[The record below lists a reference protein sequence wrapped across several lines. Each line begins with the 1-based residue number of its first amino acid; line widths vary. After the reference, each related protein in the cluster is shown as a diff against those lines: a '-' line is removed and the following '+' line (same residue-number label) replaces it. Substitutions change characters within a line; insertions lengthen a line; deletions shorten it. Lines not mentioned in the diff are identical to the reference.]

1 MSEPK
6 KHHYVPRAYLR
17 FFAQENKP
25 GIYQIAVFD
34 KISGR
39 SYASNIDNVAE
50 EKNYN
55 RVEIDRFN
63 MSVPNKDPLFYERLY
78 PQIIEDKI
86 PTIIQR
92 SISAFTLTNA
102 GTPAIADNLKADL
115 AKMLAIQTMRTP
127 RNRTFFYDICRVP
140 FYATKKRVIDYLAT
154 NPSNRDW
161 HNEIEQLQEFDYTNE
176 FAKSAILSLT
186 TQEDRIARFSDVL
199 ISGYYWVV
207 FSNRL
212 LNSLPFFTSDEP
224 VLFTDIYRRNVGLER
239 NPLLWPNTIIH
250 FALNSQYMLV
260 LYNKASPHSIEI
272 ANYADQCVNVDNAKC
287 ITLLNSLQL
296 EQCTRQVFTNPR
308 FLDLLHRF
316 YAPNQD

>member
-63 MSVPNKDPLFYERLY
+63 MSVPNKNPLFYERLY

-102 GTPAIADNLKADL
+102 GKPVIADNLKADL

-127 RNRTFFYDICRVP
+127 RNRTFFYDICRAP
-140 FYATKKRVIDYLAT
+140 FMRPRSEPLIILQQILAT
-154 NPSNRDW
+154 ATGTTKSNSYKDLIIR
-161 HNEIEQLQEFDYTNE
+161 TN
-176 FAKSAILSLT
+176 S
-186 TQEDRIARFSDVL
+186 Q
-199 ISGYYWVV
+199 
-207 FSNRL
+207 NRL
-212 LNSLPFFTSDEP
+212 
-224 VLFTDIYRRNVGLER
+224 Y
-239 NPLLWPNTIIH
+239 
-250 FALNSQYMLV
+250 
-260 LYNKASPHSIEI
+260 
-272 ANYADQCVNVDNAKC
+272 
-287 ITLLNSLQL
+287 
-296 EQCTRQVFTNPR
+296 
-308 FLDLLHRF
+308 
-316 YAPNQD
+316 